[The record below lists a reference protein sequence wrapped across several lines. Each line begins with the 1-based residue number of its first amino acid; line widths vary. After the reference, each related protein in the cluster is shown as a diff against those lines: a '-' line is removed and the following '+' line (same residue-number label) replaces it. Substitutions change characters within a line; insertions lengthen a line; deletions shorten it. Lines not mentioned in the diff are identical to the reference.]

1 MCATAQS
8 MILSA
13 VFAVGF
19 AACALG
25 ETITAEPV
33 ISSEPTLI
41 TTREGLAA
49 IANDLAGSYALGA
62 DIDLGGADAAGGVAA
77 ATKAKLGL

>member
-1 MCATAQS
+1 MQMKAFA
-8 MILSA
+8 IFA
-13 VFAVGF
+13 AAVGF

-25 ETITAEPV
+25 ETVTAEP
-33 ISSEPTLI
+33 SLI

-62 DIDLGGADAAGGVAA
+62 DIDLGGTDWTPIGSLDRPRRSCRAA
-77 ATKAKLGL
+77 A